1 MDPRFRGD
9 DNSLGFVFYPDIIRY
24 NQSMETKKQESQI
37 FDTAII
43 GAGPAGLS
51 AAVYLSRYALSSIVI
66 GDLFGGTATKSHEIG
81 NWLGDEK
88 ITGFDFAKKATEHAK
103 SYGVPFAVARVRG
116 IEREDIL
123 FALELDNGETV
134 HARTVLLATG
144 IEHRHLNI
152 PGEKEFSGK
161 GVSFCATCDGFFF
174 TNKTVAVV
182 GGSDSAAISAL
193 YLADIAE
200 KVYIIYRGGVL
211 RAEPFWKKRIEEN
224 KKIEVV
230 YDTNITEIQGAET
243 VTAIALD
250 RPHNGTQSISVDG
263 VFVEIGADP
272 KIDFAE
278 ALELRVD
285 NEGYVEVNK
294 SCMTSADGVWAAGD
308 ITTGSDKFKQIV
320 TAASEGAI
328 AANSIQL
335 WLKK

>member
-1 MDPRFRGD
+1 
-9 DNSLGFVFYPDIIRY
+9 
-24 NQSMETKKQESQI
+24 MEQTKQEPQL
-37 FDTAII
+37 FDTAIV

-51 AAVYLSRYALSSIVI
+51 AAVYLSRYALKPIVI

-88 ITGFDFAKKATEHAK
+88 ITGFAFAQKAVEHAK
-103 SYGVPFAVARVRG
+103 SYGVPFTVARVRG
-116 IEREDIL
+116 IEREGIA
-123 FALELDNGETV
+123 FALELDNGEMV
-134 HARTVLLATG
+134 HARTILLATG
-144 IEHRHLNI
+144 TEHRHLNV

-161 GVSFCATCDGFFF
+161 GVSYCATCDGFFF
-174 TNKTVAVV
+174 KDKTVAVV

-193 YLADIAE
+193 YLADIAA
-200 KVYIIYRGGVL
+200 KVYVIYRGAEL
-211 RAEPFWKKRIEEN
+211 RAEPFWKKRIEGN
-224 KKIEVV
+224 DRIEVIR
-230 YDTNITEIQGAET
+230 DTNITEIQGAEA

-250 RPHNGTQSISVDG
+250 RPHDGVQSISVDG

-278 ALELRVD
+278 ALSLRVD
-285 NEGYVEVNK
+285 NEGYIEVNK
-294 SCMTSADGVWAAGD
+294 SCMASVDGVWAAGD

-320 TAASEGAI
+320 TAAAEGAI

>member
-1 MDPRFRGD
+1 
-9 DNSLGFVFYPDIIRY
+9 
-24 NQSMETKKQESQI
+24 METTKKEPQV
-37 FDTAII
+37 FDAAIV

-51 AAVYLSRYALSSIVI
+51 AAVYLSRYALSPIVI

-88 ITGFDFAKKATEHAK
+88 ITGFDFAKKAVEHAK

-116 IEREDIL
+116 IEREGLL
-123 FALELDNGETV
+123 FVLALDNGETV
-134 HARTVLLATG
+134 HARTIVLATG
-144 IEHRHLNI
+144 TEHRSLRV

-174 TNKTVAVV
+174 KNKTVAVV

-193 YLADIAE
+193 YLADIAA
-200 KVYIIYRGGVL
+200 KVYIIYRGAEL
-211 RAEPFWKKRIEEN
+211 RAEPFWKKRIEGN
-224 KKIEVV
+224 DKIEVICN
-230 YDTNITEIQGAET
+230 TNITEIQGTET

-250 RPHNGTQSISVDG
+250 RAYEGAQSISVDG

-272 KIDFAE
+272 KIEFAD
-278 ALELRVD
+278 ALQLRVD
-285 NEGYVEVNK
+285 NEGYIEVNK

-320 TAASEGAI
+320 TAAAEGAI

>member
-1 MDPRFRGD
+1 MK
-9 DNSLGFVFYPDIIRY
+9 
-24 NQSMETKKQESQI
+24 QTKQEPQI
-37 FDTAII
+37 FDTAIV

-51 AAVYLSRYALSSIVI
+51 AAVYLSRYALKPIVV

-88 ITGFDFAKKATEHAK
+88 ITGFDFAQKAVAHAK
-103 SYGVPFAVARVRG
+103 SYGVPLVTARTRG
-116 IEREDIL
+116 IEREDGL

-174 TNKTVAVV
+174 ADKVVAVV

-193 YLADIAE
+193 YLADMAK
-200 KVYIIYRGGVL
+200 KVYIVYRGTAL
-211 RAEPFWKKRIEEN
+211 RSEPFWKKRIEEN
-224 KKIEVV
+224 DKIEIV
-230 YDTNITEIQGAET
+230 YKTNITEIHGAET
-243 VTAIALD
+243 VQAIVLD
-250 RPHNGTQSISVDG
+250 RPHNGAPSIAVDG

-272 KIDFAE
+272 NIDFAE
-278 ALELRVD
+278 ALHLRVD
-285 NEGYVEVNK
+285 DEGYVAVNK

-320 TAASEGAI
+320 TAAAEGAI